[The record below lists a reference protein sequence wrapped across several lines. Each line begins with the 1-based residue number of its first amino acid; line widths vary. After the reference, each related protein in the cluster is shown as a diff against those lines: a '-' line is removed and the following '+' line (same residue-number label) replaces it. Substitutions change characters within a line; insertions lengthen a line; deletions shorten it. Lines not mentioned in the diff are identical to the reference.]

1 MDIEF
6 HYFMTYLVAARA
18 GFNPDQV
25 HTIAYSCQYID
36 DNDLIFEMNRDSPEY
51 YSNYVSQTIN
61 ILKPK
66 RVLLRIYPLFHFI
79 PGDFLCETTRRK
91 DGKLH
96 YLNTTPDSNNARAV
110 IRAALESGDLYRI
123 GLACHSYSD
132 SWSHQNF
139 VGYFDEFNVLRGVFV
154 SLGHVAALG
163 RPDRA
168 AVTWNDRRLLKSQ
181 VNRDNKRIY
190 MEAAGRL
197 FEELRNYIYP
207 GIPDEVNQEDREQ
220 LVQDLSWAIGEND
233 QFNRRSKARIN
244 RYKQLSRKK
253 EYGGIEIKDY
263 DLDQWMDEAVKENIR
278 GFRIR
283 SKKVVARFINGSFSK
298 VMPYF
303 KDKYTWKDPAH
314 YRSTDWY
321 RFQEAVKTQQEKTT
335 EILNE
340 AVFKKLEL
348 DMVNW

>member
-18 GFNPDQV
+18 GFDPDQA

-36 DNDLIFEMNRDSPEY
+36 DNDLIFEINRDSPEY

-66 RVLLRIYPLFHFI
+66 KVLLRIYPIFHFI
-79 PGDFLCETTRRK
+79 PGDTFHESTRRK

-96 YLNTTPDSNNARAV
+96 YLNTTADSKNARAV
-110 IRAALESGDLYRI
+110 LRDALKSGDLYRI

-139 VGYFDEFNVLRGVFV
+139 VGYFDEFNVLKGVFV
-154 SLGHVAALG
+154 SLGHVAALD

-168 AVTWNDRRLLKSQ
+168 AVIWNDNRLLQSQ
-181 VNRDNKRIY
+181 TSRGNKQIY
-190 MEAAGRL
+190 LEAAGRI
-197 FEELRNYIYP
+197 FDEFRGYKYP
-207 GIPDEVNQEDREQ
+207 GIPDDINQADREQ
-220 LVQDLSWAIGEND
+220 LIQDLSWAIGEND
-233 QFNRRSKARIN
+233 QFNRHSKTRIN
-244 RYKQLSRKK
+244 RYKKLSRKK
-253 EYGGIEIKDY
+253 EYGGVEIADY
-263 DLDQWMDEAVKENIR
+263 NLEQWMDEAVRENIR

-283 SKKVVARFINGSFSK
+283 SKKVIVRFINGLFSRA
-298 VMPYF
+298 MPYF
-303 KDKYTWKDPAH
+303 KDKYSWKDLSQ
-314 YRSTDWY
+314 YRMTHWY

-340 AVFKKLEL
+340 AVFGKLEL
-348 DMVNW
+348 DLVNW